1 MDNEGKMTARKVKN
15 ARMTAGA
22 STLCVARQG
31 YVAFFDLP
39 PANKT
44 EKQHGSSPVFCR
56 RERKKRSGKEER
68 KMERQGSCSLG
79 KGFSALVYLSIFIFQ
94 NNK

>member
-15 ARMTAGA
+15 ARLTAGA
-22 STLCVARQG
+22 STICVARQG

-68 KMERQGSCSLG
+68 KNGAAGERLAWQRVLCACLP
-79 KGFSALVYLSIFIFQ
+79 FNLLLSKQ
-94 NNK
+94 